1 MTTEVNILG
10 ISFSPRHGN
19 TEVQLREALKAA
31 EELPGV
37 TTEFY
42 NIVGRKL
49 PVFPE
54 SESRKPLSGL
64 R

>member
-1 MTTEVNILG
+1 MSIEVKVLG

-19 TEVQLREALKAA
+19 TEVQIRETLKAA
-31 EELPGV
+31 EELDGV

-49 PVFPE
+49 EPCD
-54 SESRKPLSGL
+54 SCYR
-64 R
+64 